1 MAYYRELD
9 DILNI
14 VIGKYILSNQKL
26 CKLLYYYPEEDILN
40 YDPLAQPNIPD
51 TSVLLLKHIF
61 PMPKNP
67 DTETKQKGFLTV
79 VLTGSDEFS
88 ANQGYKKANLV
99 FDIIFHL
106 DAWIIKS
113 SYRPYKIAEEIDMMF
128 NNKFVDLPI
137 ETNPVSYNFKVRDY
151 SSQFYG
157 LQLVYE
163 ITINSNVQCFTL
175 PRNIEYINGGGGS
188 GGYMPYIPD
197 TPDSGDRLTS
207 YNDLEDKPS
216 IENVILQ
223 HNKTFKQLGME
234 EMTNAEIE
242 RILYLNDDI
251 GGGD

>member
-14 VIGKYILSNQKL
+14 VIGKYILKNQRL
-26 CKLLYYYPEEDILN
+26 CKLLYYYPEEDVFN
-40 YDPLAQPNIPD
+40 YNPLTQPNIPD

-61 PMPKNP
+61 PMPKSP
-67 DTETKQKGFLTV
+67 DIETEQKCFLTV
-79 VLTGSDEFS
+79 VLTGSNEIS
-88 ANQGYKKANLV
+88 TNQGFKKANLV
-99 FDIIFHL
+99 FDIVCHL
-106 DAWIIKS
+106 DAWMIKS
-113 SYRPYKIAEEIDMMF
+113 SYRPYKIAEEIDIMF
-128 NNKFVDLPI
+128 NNKLVDLPI

-163 ITINSNVQCFTL
+163 VTINSNVQCFTL
-175 PRNIEYINGGGGS
+175 PRITEYMHGGSGS

-197 TPDSGDRLTS
+197 EPDSGTRIRD
-207 YNDLEDKPS
+207 YNALDNKPS

-223 HNKTFKQLGME
+223 DNKTFKQLGME
-234 EMTNAEIE
+234 EMTDSEIE

-251 GGGD
+251 FGG

>member
-14 VIGKYILSNQKL
+14 VIGKYILKNQRI
-26 CKLLYYYPEEDILN
+26 CKLLYYYPEEAILN

-51 TSVLLLKHIF
+51 TSILLLRHVF
-61 PMPKNP
+61 PMPKSP
-67 DTETKQKGFLTV
+67 DIETEQKGFLTV
-79 VLTGSDEFS
+79 VLTGSNDICT
-88 ANQGYKKANLV
+88 NQGFRKANLV

-113 SYRPYKIAEEIDMMF
+113 SYRPYKIAEEIDAMF

-163 ITINSNVQCFTL
+163 ITINSNIQCGSI
-175 PRNIEYINGGGGS
+175 PRSVEYLYGGGS

-197 TPDSGDRLTS
+197 TPDSGSRIGD
-207 YNDLEDKPS
+207 YNDLDNKPS
-216 IENVILQ
+216 IENVVLQ

-234 EMTNAEIE
+234 EMSDAEIE
-242 RILYLNDDI
+242 RILYLDEDML
-251 GGGD
+251 GGD